1 VPQYDRTGCGGHAAY
16 CLINIGDF
24 SFMLKRLARETGHS
38 LPPSAEV
45 DEWRYPSIPL
55 YAFIRNL
62 FHMMKWRTSVNTVI
76 RLRVLGHFLTILEA
90 KIFQR
95 RTT

>member
-1 VPQYDRTGCGGHAAY
+1 
-16 CLINIGDF
+16 
-24 SFMLKRLARETGHS
+24 MKKRLVRETDHS

-76 RLRVLGHFLTILEA
+76 HLRGLGNFRDHF
-90 KIFQR
+90 R
-95 RTT
+95 N